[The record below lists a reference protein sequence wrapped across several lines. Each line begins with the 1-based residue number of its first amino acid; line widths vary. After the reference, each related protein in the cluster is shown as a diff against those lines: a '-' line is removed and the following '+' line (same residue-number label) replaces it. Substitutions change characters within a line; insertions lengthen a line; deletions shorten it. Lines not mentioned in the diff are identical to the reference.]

1 MRLGKD
7 IRIEVFVQILTVIV
21 LMILPAA
28 SRAQQEG
35 VILYFPLAEG
45 LGDVA
50 NDASGNGNNGVLS
63 GAPEWTQGK
72 YGSGLYL
79 DGKDDYIEITNIL
92 GEEGTI
98 EFWFKPDWDGSDAE
112 DFRLF
117 DAGTGTIYFFI
128 SKGANHADINPQD
141 FGFYFEDATDADW
154 QDIEFD
160 PVGVINAGQWHH
172 IAATWK
178 FNGGFAFVYINGEQA
193 ATSPNVLGPFP
204 PLNANARFGLEVIEY
219 VPSTNG
225 ATGVMDE
232 IVIYNRALTADE
244 ITQDMLELGAAVE
257 ASGKATSTW
266 GHIKSRYSP

>member
-1 MRLGKD
+1 MRVGRNIKAEAIL
-7 IRIEVFVQILTVIV
+7 QILALIV
-21 LMILPAA
+21 LMGLSVMAA
-28 SRAQQEG
+28 AQQEG
-35 VILYFPLAEG
+35 AVLYFPLAEG

-50 NDASGNGNNGVLS
+50 KDASGNGNDGVLS
-63 GAPEWTQGK
+63 GVPKWVEGK

-98 EFWFKPDWDGSDAE
+98 EFWFKPDWDGSDGE

-117 DAGTGTIYFFI
+117 DASTASIYFFI
-128 SKGANHADINPQD
+128 SKGADHADINPQD

-160 PVGVINAGQWHH
+160 PVGVINAGQWYH

-178 FNGGFAFVYINGEQA
+178 FNGGFAFLYINGEQA
-193 ATSPNVLGPFP
+193 ATSPRVLGPFP
-204 PLNANARFGLEVIEY
+204 PLNANARFGLEVIKY
-219 VPSTNG
+219 VPSKNG

-244 ITQDMLELGAAVE
+244 ITKDMLELGAAVE
-257 ASGKATSTW
+257 PSDKAASTW
-266 GHIKSRYSP
+266 GYIKIRYLP